1 MMCDRLDRKMANV
14 KRILDVG
21 VGTGHPMKQIINRI
35 PSRVR
40 VVGIDIDTNY
50 LRYYYYSYE
59 DMQNRHLNRMIM

>member
-1 MMCDRLDRKMANV
+1 MMCDRLERKMKDV

-50 LRYYYYSYE
+50 LR
-59 DMQNRHLNRMIM
+59 